1 MVQTG
6 MELIAGMREQATIFA
21 LSTAPGRGALAV
33 FRISGPAAGDV
44 IDRMAGPRPAA
55 RIAALR
61 VIHDP
66 ETGEALDQGLVLWF
80 PAPRSETGE
89 DLAELHVHG
98 GRAVARAMLHAI
110 GRVPGTRMAEPG
122 EFARRAF
129 ENGKI
134 DLTQAEAIADLVD
147 AETEAQARQALR
159 QAGGALARLYE
170 GWRAALIEALALMEA
185 AIDFSDEGDV
195 GDRTA
200 KEARARVEALAGEIQ
215 RHLDDGHR
223 GEILRDGFQVVIAG
237 PPNVG
242 KSSFLNAMVQREA
255 AIVSDEAGTTRDV
268 IEVRMDLGGLPIVLT
283 DTAGIR
289 ETDGQVERE
298 GIRRTLARAR
308 DADLVLWLMDAAGP
322 QPDLP
327 SDLVQ
332 ARHVIR
338 VLNKID
344 LDGRNADH
352 EPAWLRLSLHT
363 GEGLQDV
370 TTAIETE
377 ARARIGATEAPVI
390 TQARHRQQ
398 LEACAGAL
406 GDYLQGPLAETELRA
421 EDLRRAA
428 AALGR
433 ITGRVDVEDV
443 LDQIFGRFCIGK

>member
-1 MVQTG
+1 MHQT
-6 MELIAGMREQATIFA
+6 IYA
-21 LSTAPGRGALAV
+21 LSTALGRAALAV

-44 IDRMAGPRPAA
+44 IDRMAGPRPPARAA
-55 RIAALR
+55 GLRIIR
-61 VIHDP
+61 DP
-66 ETGEALDQGLVLWF
+66 ETREALDQGLVLWF

-110 GRVPGTRMAEPG
+110 GRVSGTRMAEPG

-159 QAGGALARLYE
+159 QAGGALAKLYE
-170 GWRAALIEALALMEA
+170 GWRAELIEALALMEA

-195 GDRTA
+195 GDKTA
-200 KEARARVEALAGEIQ
+200 REARVRVEALAEKIG
-215 RHLDDGHR
+215 RHLDDGRR
-223 GEILRDGFQVVIAG
+223 GEILRDGFHVVIAG

-255 AIVSDEAGTTRDV
+255 AIVSEEAGTTRDV
-268 IEVRMDLGGLPIVLT
+268 IEVRVDLGGLPVVLS

-289 ETDGQVERE
+289 ETEGKIERE
-298 GIRRTLARAR
+298 GIRRTIARAR
-308 DADLVLWLMDAAGP
+308 DADLMLWLMDATAPQQELPLDLAGP
-322 QPDLP
+322 GPQKVL
-327 SDLVQ
+327 
-332 ARHVIR
+332 R

-344 LDGRNADH
+344 LVASGARDERG
-352 EPAWLRLSLHT
+352 WLRLSLRT
-363 GEGLQDV
+363 GEGLGEV
-370 TTAIETE
+370 TKAIEAE
-377 ARARIGATEAPVI
+377 ARAQIGATEAPVI

-398 LEACAGAL
+398 LEACAQALADYLGGAL
-406 GDYLQGPLAETELRA
+406 EETELRA

-428 AALGR
+428 TALGR